1 MRATR
6 TLQALALLLLVL
18 FAGCAARTSQNV
30 VAPSGPSGVLGK
42 ASSDHVVSVWQSQ
55 LCRYIADQGSGDDAV
70 LAGLRRLRASGVL
83 RPARIRFGVLE
94 VEDGA
99 GRFDV
104 QGVLVGRHRNGVF
117 VRYVFV
123 VGVVGHREYL
133 SSEVSDLRVVVLSP
147 VAGTLV
153 WEAAAQDRDALN
165 RYRAV
170 FALAAASTFPAD
182 DDDFTM
188 APSYDRISVREM
200 RSGAEW
206 ALVLRPDLRDTRGM
220 LVSFVAPAPRE
231 GTIDG
236 CVPRVN
242 GSGSAG

>member
-1 MRATR
+1 MRATKI
-6 TLQALALLLLVL
+6 LEAFALLLLVL
-18 FAGCAARTSQNV
+18 LAGCAARTSQNV
-30 VAPSGPSGVLGK
+30 VAASSAAGALGS

-55 LCRYIADQGSGDDAV
+55 LCRYIADQGGGDDTV
-70 LAGLRRLRASGVL
+70 LSGLRRLRAGSVL
-83 RPARIRFGVLE
+83 RPARIRFGVLD

-104 QGVLVGRHRNGVF
+104 QGVLVGRHKNGVF

-123 VGVVGHREYL
+123 VGIVGHREYL

-153 WEAAAQDRDALN
+153 WEAAAQDRDAVN

-188 APSYDRISVREM
+188 TPSYDRLSVREM
-200 RSGAEW
+200 RSGAVW
-206 ALVLRPDLRDTRGM
+206 ALALRPDLRDTRGM
-220 LVSFVAPAPRE
+220 LVSFVAGTPRD
-231 GTIDG
+231 GASDG
-236 CVPRVN
+236 CVPRVK
-242 GSGSAG
+242 GSRSAG